1 MRRKASTNCAAFSFV
16 TDQRYQ
22 LPFISQP
29 GRIIISRLLLA
40 YSSSASHRTLSHS
53 PLAMAGKSCCQ
64 LDSLL
69 TIGTPTLATISL
81 PQPGKLL
88 ACTIPL
94 AEYCAE
100 LAQSRVCSSRKVQN
114 STGDSPIC
122 VVNSLMIE
130 EQPLPPHGSPHCTPR
145 WTCPDDG
152 GATGASSGP
161 VAL

>member
-29 GRIIISRLLLA
+29 GLIMISRLLLA

-53 PLAMAGKSCCQ
+53 PRAMAGKSCCQ

-69 TIGTPTLATISL
+69 TIGTPTLAIISL
-81 PQPGKLL
+81 PQPGKPL

-94 AEYCAE
+94 AEYAAE
-100 LAQSRVCSSRKVQN
+100 FRQSRVCSSRKLQN
-114 STGDSPIC
+114 STGLSPIWD
-122 VVNSLMIE
+122 VNSPMML

-145 WTCPDDG
+145 CTCPDDG
-152 GATGASSGP
+152 DGGCAAPGA